1 MTEKRAQVAR
11 RMGSSA
17 LRRRAG
23 ELAELVGIR
32 AEQLE
37 RYPHEF
43 SGGQRQ
49 RLAIA
54 RALALEPELLV
65 LDEPT
70 SALDVSIQ
78 AQILNLLMELQSRLK
93 LTFLFISHNVAVVRH
108 IADRVAV
115 MYLGQIVEIGP
126 AALVL
131 EHPRHPYTRQ
141 LIGAVPRL
149 HQPPTAAE
157 QPVGEPRS
165 NLRLPAGCYFRARC
179 ALANEGCGA
188 AQTLRAMA
196 DGRELRCH
204 RAGDI

>member
-1 MTEKRAQVAR
+1 MAR
-11 RMGSSA
+11 HLEPKA

-32 AEQLE
+32 EEQLD

-78 AQILNLLMELQSRLK
+78 AQILNLLMELQTRLG
-93 LTFLFISHNVAVVRH
+93 LTYLFISHNVAVVRH

-115 MYLGQIVEIGP
+115 MYLGQIVELGP
-126 AALVL
+126 AALIL
-131 EHPRHPYTRQ
+131 DQPRHPYTRQ

-149 HQPPTAAE
+149 HQPLTIPEQAAGRAAQ
-157 QPVGEPRS
+157 QPQPARGMLFRS
-165 NLRLPAGCYFRARC
+165 RC
-179 ALANEGCGA
+179 AVSNDACA
-188 AQTLRAMA
+188 ATQALRALP
-196 DGRELRCH
+196 DGRQVRCH
-204 RAGDI
+204 RASSL